1 MIPRKIS
8 GGAPR
13 TSSVGRLLPVASIVL
28 LLLGAA
34 GPGRA
39 QELRLEGLAGER
51 LTEADLRQGPLIVVF
66 WTSWSPRSRGIAGRV
81 NTLSRRFAGKARV
94 VAVNFQEDRG
104 AVDRFLAG
112 GRFDVPIYLDP
123 NGLLAKRFSVADL
136 PGLLVLKG
144 GEAAYR
150 GKLDD
155 QADQALSEML
165 P

>member
-1 MIPRKIS
+1 MNPRNS
-8 GGAPR
+8 GGALR
-13 TSSVGRLLPVASIVL
+13 NLSVGRLLPVALIAL
-28 LLLGAA
+28 FLGAA

-39 QELRLEGLAGER
+39 QELRLEGLGGER
-51 LTEADLRQGPLIVVF
+51 LAEADLRQGPLIVVL
-66 WTSWSPRSRGIAGRV
+66 WASWSPRSRGVAQRV
-81 NTLSRRFAGKARV
+81 NALAHRFEGKARV

-112 GRFDVPIYLDP
+112 GRFDVPVYLDP
-123 NGLLAKRFSVADL
+123 DGILAKRFSVAAL

-155 QADQALSEML
+155 EAEQALGEML